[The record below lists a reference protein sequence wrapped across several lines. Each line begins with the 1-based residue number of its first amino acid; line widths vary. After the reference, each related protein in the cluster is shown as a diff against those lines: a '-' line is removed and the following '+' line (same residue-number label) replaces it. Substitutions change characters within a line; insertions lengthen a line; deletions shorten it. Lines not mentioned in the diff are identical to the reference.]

1 MVLLATEFEES
12 VAQGNTFSAGR
23 VVGMLYVWSPEPKRL
38 MCGATAEAS
47 NSSTVSTSYVRGGPL
62 ATKPDMK
69 GAVFRDL
76 IVNAVYE
83 PLHHLVQT
91 PVRPDPFRP
100 CAPHGTKTLGRG
112 SLAPFSQWEKHLEA
126 AGIEPAQHIPQA
138 PATYGQ
144 HGPPAHPVVG
154 PPLSVRVPRPARAC
168 GVARRQGREG
178 ASRTEEDSR
187 GAPFWPV

>member
-1 MVLLATEFEES
+1 LVLLATEFEES

-91 PVRPDPFRP
+91 LP
-100 CAPHGTKTLGRG
+100 
-112 SLAPFSQWEKHLEA
+112 
-126 AGIEPAQHIPQA
+126 
-138 PATYGQ
+138 
-144 HGPPAHPVVG
+144 
-154 PPLSVRVPRPARAC
+154 
-168 GVARRQGREG
+168 
-178 ASRTEEDSR
+178 
-187 GAPFWPV
+187 